1 MNTNSTYENNL
12 KLFEEY
18 LCTDDV
24 LLKPTTGVLKR
35 RKHSEVHSF
44 LYSSPMDTV
53 TDLKFSKALH
63 SLDHNPVFCRFLSK
77 REKRNY
83 IRFLK
88 EESWPLN
95 AWYSVG
101 ANKKDIIEL
110 EEFLSEYG
118 TPDKVINLS
127 VDVAHGDTEF
137 LQELYEEYS
146 SLPYVNNLMSGTVA
160 TPESALNVHD
170 AGCTHIRVGIGPG
183 SACSTRIVTGCGV
196 PNLAAVF
203 NIYTEL
209 SIALGED
216 SMPVIIADGG
226 IRNSGD
232 IVKYLAA
239 GADAVMVGSLFSKTS
254 ESPGWS
260 NTLLRK
266 LLGKPPLKRYRGQA
280 SAEFQLDTRG
290 FVSGTPEGVTARPQ
304 TPESSLQ
311 QLVLRLE
318 FGVRSALSYLGLK
331 DSKELSP
338 KNVEFIKITQN
349 GMQES
354 KPHILS

>member
-1 MNTNSTYENNL
+1 MNTNSIYENNL

-18 LCTDDV
+18 LSSDDV
-24 LLKPTTGVLKR
+24 LLQPTTGILKR
-35 RKHSEVHSF
+35 RKHSNVHSF

-53 TDLKFSKALH
+53 TDLKFAKAFY
-63 SLDHNPVFCRFLSK
+63 SLNHNPVFCRFLSK
-77 REKRNY
+77 KEKKNY
-83 IRFLK
+83 IKFLK
-88 EESWPLN
+88 ENDWPSN

-101 ANKKDIIEL
+101 ANKKDLFEL
-110 EEFLSEYG
+110 EEILSEYNV
-118 TPDKVINLS
+118 PAKAINLS

-146 SLPYVNNLMSGTVA
+146 SFPYLNYLMSGTVA
-160 TPESALNVHD
+160 TPESALNVYD

-203 NIYTEL
+203 NIYADL
-209 SIALGED
+209 SIALGETK
-216 SMPVIIADGG
+216 MPIIIADGG

-232 IVKYLAA
+232 IVKYLSA
-239 GADAVMVGSLFSKTS
+239 GADAVMIGSLFSKTI

-260 NTLLRK
+260 NTFLRK
-266 LLGKPPLKRYRGQA
+266 LLRKPPLKSYRGQA
-280 SAEFQLDTRG
+280 SAQFQLDTRG
-290 FVSGTPEGVTARPQ
+290 FVSGAPEGVTARPQ
-304 TPESSLQ
+304 IPEFSLQ

-331 DSKELSP
+331 DSKKLNP
-338 KNVEFIKITQN
+338 KNVKFIKITQN
-349 GMQES
+349 GVQES

>member
-18 LCTDDV
+18 LSADDV
-24 LLKPTTGVLKR
+24 LLKPTTGILKR
-35 RKHSEVHSF
+35 RKHSKVHSF

-53 TDLKFSKALH
+53 TDLKFTKALC
-63 SLDHNPVFCRFLSK
+63 SLNHNPVFCRFLSK
-77 REKRNY
+77 KEKKNY
-83 IRFLK
+83 IEFLK
-88 EESWPLN
+88 QNNWPAN
-95 AWYSVG
+95 AWYSIG
-101 ANKKDIIEL
+101 ANKKDIVEL
-110 EEFLSEYG
+110 EEFISEYNV
-118 TPDKVINLS
+118 PDKAINLS
-127 VDVAHGDTEF
+127 IDVAHGDTEF

-146 SLPYVNNLMSGTVA
+146 SLSYVNNLMSGTVA
-160 TPESALNVHD
+160 TPESALNVYD

-183 SACSTRIVTGCGV
+183 SVCSTRIVTGCGV
-196 PNLAAVF
+196 PNLAAIF

-209 SIALGED
+209 SIALGKE
-216 SMPVIIADGG
+216 SMPCIIADGG

-239 GADAVMVGSLFSKTS
+239 GADAVMIGSLFSKTA

-260 NTLLRK
+260 NTFLRK
-266 LLGKPPLKRYRGQA
+266 LLRKPPLKRYRGQA

-290 FVSGTPEGVTARPQ
+290 FVSGAPEGVTAKPQ

-331 DSKELSP
+331 DSKELDP

-349 GMQES
+349 GIQES

>member
-24 LLKPTTGVLKR
+24 LLKPMTGVLKR
-35 RKHSEVHSF
+35 RKHSKLHSF

-53 TDLKFSKALH
+53 TDFNFSKAFY
-63 SLDHNPVFCRFLSK
+63 SLDQNPVFCRFLSK
-77 REKRNY
+77 DEKRKY
-83 IRFLK
+83 IKFLK
-88 EESWPLN
+88 EECWPSNL
-95 AWYSVG
+95 WYSVG
-101 ANKKDIIEL
+101 ANKKDIVEL
-110 EEFLSEYG
+110 EQFLSEFDA
-118 TPDKVINLS
+118 PDCSINLS

-137 LQELYEEYS
+137 LQELYKEYS
-146 SLPYVNNLMSGTVA
+146 SLSYVKNLMSGTVA
-160 TPESALNVHD
+160 TPESAINVHD

-209 SIALGED
+209 SIILGQE

-239 GADAVMVGSLFSKTS
+239 GADAVMIGSLFSKTI

-260 NTLLRK
+260 NTFLRK

-290 FVSGTPEGVTARPQ
+290 FVSGTPEGVTAKPQ

-311 QLVLRLE
+311 ELVLRLE

-331 DSKELSP
+331 DSKELNP
-338 KNVEFIKITQN
+338 KNVEFIKITQS